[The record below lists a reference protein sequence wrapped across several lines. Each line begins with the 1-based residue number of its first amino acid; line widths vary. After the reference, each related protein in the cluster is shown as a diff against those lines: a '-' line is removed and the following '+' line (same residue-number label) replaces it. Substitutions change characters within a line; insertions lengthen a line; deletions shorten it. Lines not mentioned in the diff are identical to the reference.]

1 MKSSI
6 MLAASMIAA
15 ITFGQDA
22 PKRNMGRFRSMGEGF
37 SADPIVRMVATNPKF
52 AEKLNLTHEQKT
64 KLEELNKTQRESGRV
79 NRTKMSEAM
88 KRQMA
93 LMTAENIDEAKVM
106 ASIDEVFALRCAM
119 AKDQVKRVIAVK
131 SILTPEQIKKANEI
145 KAEFRDRGAR
155 RPEAGERGRPRRN
168 AERKGAKRPAEMGD
182 APKAEAANDSAK

>member
-6 MLAASMIAA
+6 MLAAAMIAA

-52 AEKLNLTHEQKT
+52 AEKLNLTEEQKT
-64 KLEELNKTQRESGRV
+64 KLEELNKTQREGMRV

-88 KRQMA
+88 KRQMD
-93 LMTAENIDEAKVM
+93 LMNAEKIDESKVM

-131 SILTPEQIKKANEI
+131 NILTPEQIKKANEI
-145 KAEFRDRGAR
+145 KAEFRDRGGPH
-155 RPEAGERGRPRRN
+155 PEAGEKGRPRRN
-168 AERKGAKRPAEMGD
+168 AERRGARRSAEKAD
-182 APKAEAANDSAK
+182 APKAESGNDSVK

>member
-1 MKSSI
+1 
-6 MLAASMIAA
+6 MLAAAMIAA
-15 ITFGQDA
+15 VTFGQEA
-22 PKRNMGRFRSMGEGF
+22 PKRNMGRFRPMGEGLT
-37 SADPIVRMVATNPKF
+37 ADPIARMVSNPKF
-52 AEKLNLTHEQKT
+52 AEKLNLTEEQKT

-145 KAEFRDRGAR
+145 KAEFRDRGGR
-155 RPEAGERGRPRRN
+155 RPEVGERGRPRRN
-168 AERKGAKRPAEMGD
+168 AERKGARRPAEMGD
-182 APKAEAANDSAK
+182 APKAEAVNDSAK

>member
-1 MKSSI
+1 MKCSI
-6 MLAASMIAA
+6 MFAAAIIAA
-15 ITFGQDA
+15 VTFGQEA
-22 PKRNMGRFRSMGEGF
+22 PTRNMGRFRSMGEGLT
-37 SADPIVRMVATNPKF
+37 ADPIARMVSNPKF
-52 AEKLNLTHEQKT
+52 AEKLNLTEEQKT

-155 RPEAGERGRPRRN
+155 RLEAGERGRPRRN
-168 AERKGAKRPAEMGD
+168 AERKGARRPAEMGD

>member
-1 MKSSI
+1 MKCSI
-6 MLAASMIAA
+6 MLAAAMIAA
-15 ITFGQDA
+15 VTFGQEA
-22 PKRNMGRFRSMGEGF
+22 PTRNMGRFRPMGEGLT
-37 SADPIVRMVATNPKF
+37 ADPIARMVSNPRF
-52 AEKLNLTHEQKT
+52 AEKLNLTEEQKT

-168 AERKGAKRPAEMGD
+168 AERKGARRPAEMGD
-182 APKAEAANDSAK
+182 APKAEAANDSTK